1 MTQSGTNRLFNL
13 HNGIFQLQTREITI
27 ITPYKFI
34 KFGKKKKKTKIRDT
48 IIFISNPKKKKQ
60 KLKKKQKPKQKQKL
74 IIKKDN

>member
-34 KFGKKKKKTKIRDT
+34 KFGKKKKTKIRDT
-48 IIFISNPKKKKQ
+48 IIFISNPKKKKA
-60 KLKKKQKPKQKQKL
+60 KIKKKNKNKNKNK
-74 IIKKDN
+74 N